1 VHRTMT
7 IFLIICTVFG
17 AIVLQAALL
26 SSAEQYRVLKAEKE
40 KADAEAK
47 EKLEKAIQL
56 VEADKDLAIY
66 KGFLRLHHENELE
79 ERLLKF
85 TGRVTQKAN
94 VTFGK
99 KQLIVHL
106 RGSNESLDVHA
117 SFKEKIPE
125 TIKIGDVVTVS
136 GLFDKGTLTGVALKQ
151 SSAVQKD

>member
-1 VHRTMT
+1 MMS
-7 IFLIICTVFG
+7 IFLVICIVFS

-26 SSAEQYRVLKAEKE
+26 SSAEQYHALKAEKE

-47 EKLEKAIQL
+47 EELEKAIQV

-66 KGFLRLHHENELE
+66 KGFLKLHHENGLE

-99 KQLIVHL
+99 KQLVVHL
-106 RGSNESLDVHA
+106 RGSNDSLDVYA
-117 SFKEKIPE
+117 LFKEKMPE
-125 TIKIGDVVTVS
+125 TIKIGDIVTVS
-136 GLFDKGTLTGVALKQ
+136 GLFDKGTLTGVTLKQ
-151 SSAVQKD
+151 SSAVHKD